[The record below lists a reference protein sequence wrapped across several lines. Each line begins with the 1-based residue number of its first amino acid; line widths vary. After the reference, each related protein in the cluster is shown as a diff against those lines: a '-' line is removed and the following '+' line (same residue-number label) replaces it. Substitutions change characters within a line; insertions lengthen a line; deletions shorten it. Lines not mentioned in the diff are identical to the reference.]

1 LISSNTEIKF
11 ERHRYPRVIILQ
23 AVYFKLR
30 FTLSYRDVEE
40 LMSIRG
46 IKVDHSTIQRWVFKF
61 SKEVEKNMHK
71 RKKQVCDSWRMDET
85 YIKVKGRDMYLYR
98 AVDKYGNT
106 VDFLLTRRRQKMS
119 AQKFFNKAIGNNGKP
134 RIVNIDKSG
143 SNSSAILTVNKRSLS
158 TKKIKIRKVKY
169 LNNIIEQDHRRI
181 KRRIRIM
188 TGFKEFESAQR
199 TLSGIEVVS
208 IIKKDQII
216 NPCSTSFKTFCS
228 LVA

>member
-1 LISSNTEIKF
+1 MF
-11 ERHRYPRVIILQ
+11 ERHRYQRVIILQ

-98 AVDKYGNT
+98 AVDKFGNT

-134 RIVNIDKSG
+134 RVINIDKSG
-143 SNSSAILTVNKRSLS
+143 ANSSAILTVNKRSLS
-158 TKKIKIRKVKY
+158 SKKIKIRKVKY

>member
-1 LISSNTEIKF
+1 MF

-46 IKVDHSTIQRWVFKF
+46 IKVDHATIQRWVFKF

-106 VDFLLTRRRQKMS
+106 ADFLLTRRRQKMS